1 MIKKLRIIIPMI
13 VLGAILVFSVS
24 AQEDPGFE
32 GGGGS
37 CVSLATNDATCR
49 GGSIVPKCGF
59 VISGNQAKNCNF
71 SAST

>member
-32 GGGGS
+32 GGGVHV
-37 CVSLATNDATCR
+37 CL
-49 GGSIVPKCGF
+49 
-59 VISGNQAKNCNF
+59 
-71 SAST
+71 